1 LYFRLHTLE
10 PQQVLLGLQS
20 AAPMRVWHN
29 GRPLQDA
36 EPRVVALEP
45 GSNDLLVRVAHG
57 VQPVSVRAEL
67 KHLARLEVALPEKLA
82 PSSLAE
88 RLKHASAES
97 ATSLP
102 AEFLG
107 VDWTETARTGNA
119 EHGRRLFSADGLGCA
134 KCHAIMPH
142 QKGGGG
148 PSLAGALGRLT
159 VSHVVESVLLPSKQV
174 APVFGTTTIVTAEGQ
189 TFAGLVVEENDQ
201 QVVLLLPTAVHQSVA
216 KRGIEGRQLQAVSP
230 MPSGLVKT
238 PDELR
243 DLLAYLLS
251 PNPLAP

>member
-1 LYFRLHTLE
+1 
-10 PQQVLLGLQS
+10 
-20 AAPMRVWHN
+20 
-29 GRPLQDA
+29 
-36 EPRVVALEP
+36 
-45 GSNDLLVRVAHG
+45 
-57 VQPVSVRAEL
+57 
-67 KHLARLEVALPEKLA
+67 LEVALPEKLA